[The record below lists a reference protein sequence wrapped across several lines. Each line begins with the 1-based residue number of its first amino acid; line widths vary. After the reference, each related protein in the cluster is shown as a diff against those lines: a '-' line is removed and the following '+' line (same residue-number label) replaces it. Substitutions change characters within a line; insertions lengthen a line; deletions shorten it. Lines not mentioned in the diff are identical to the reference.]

1 MNKIKKIF
9 NPEYFQGNLK
19 SENYFEGWYYKL
31 TNLEENF
38 SYAIIPGISLSD
50 DSHAFIQIIEG
61 KSGKTYNFTFDIKEF
76 TYGDKHLLAKIG
88 DNVFTKNSIKL
99 NLKNEEIEMRGIVD
113 FDEMVSLPK
122 TILSP
127 SIMGIFSYMPCMEC
141 NHGVVSITHKT
152 SGHLII
158 NKNKLPMKNSRGYI
172 EKDWGK
178 SFPSSWL
185 WLQGNN
191 FKDTD
196 ASFMLSVANIPFMN
210 SEFTGLLGFLYFDS
224 EIHRFATYNGSKI
237 KTIELADNHLFVI
250 IQKKKYV
257 LIVNAVNEE
266 FGTLK
271 APRNGAMTST
281 VSESI
286 NAKITVSLKKDSEVI
301 FEDTSY
307 MCGMEVSELSDD
319 LIGKINIKK

>member
-50 DSHAFIQIIEG
+50 DSHAFIQVIEG

-76 TYGDKHLLAKIG
+76 TYGKKDLLAKIG

-99 NLKNEEIEMRGIVD
+99 NLKSDEIEMRGIVD

-141 NHGVVSITHKT
+141 KHGVVSITHKT

-158 NKNKLPMKNSRGYI
+158 NKKKLPMKNGRGYI

-210 SEFTGLLGFLYFDS
+210 SEFTGFLGFLYFDS

-237 KTIELADNHLFVI
+237 KTIEMTDNHLLVI
-250 IQKKKYV
+250 IEKKKYV

-286 NAKITVSLKKDSEVI
+286 NAKITVSLEKDGKLI
-301 FEDTSY
+301 FEDSSS

-319 LIGKINIKK
+319 LISKINIKK